1 VTDTDTLEGAMTEHG
16 NELRVGVTLTGA
28 AAALILG
35 VLWLGGFKFGEE
47 RYDFSIV
54 FPEVSGLV
62 AGDKVT
68 VAGIPAG
75 EVLGL
80 QLANGQVVVDVSVDS
95 AIKIPVDS
103 RISVASYG
111 LIGAKNVAV
120 RPGSSGVYIG
130 DGQTVFGQYDKGLG
144 DVVAEMGEA
153 LTEIR
158 GVLKAADQVI
168 TDVEGKERVK
178 TTLMNASEATAD
190 LTVAVRDLKAM
201 AAQLRAFVEE
211 KQETAATAIDSL
223 DVASARFARVTAD
236 LEQIA
241 STLDS
246 ILGRVERGEGSLGK
260 LIGDEEAHDEFVA
273 AIREVRALVAEI
285 QRNPKSFVRF
295 SIF

>member
-1 VTDTDTLEGAMTEHG
+1 MTEHG
-16 NELRVGVTLTGA
+16 NELRVGVTLTVA

-35 VLWLGGFKFGEE
+35 VLWLGGFQLGEE

-80 QLANGQVVVDVSVDS
+80 QLVDGRVVADVSVDRK
-95 AIKIPVDS
+95 IRIPVDS

-111 LIGAKNVAV
+111 LIGAKNIAV
-120 RPGSSGVYIG
+120 RPGASDEFIEPGATI
-130 DGQTVFGQYDKGLG
+130 FGSYEKGLG

-168 TDVEGKERVK
+168 TDVEGKKQVK
-178 TTLMNASEATAD
+178 TTLQNASDATAD
-190 LTVAVRDLKAM
+190 LKLAVGDLKSM
-201 AAQLRAFVEE
+201 AADLRSLVED
-211 KQETAATAIDSL
+211 KRGAAESTVDSL
-223 DVASARFARVTAD
+223 AVASARFAEVTTELQTISA
-236 LEQIA
+236 A
-241 STLDS
+241 LDS
-246 ILGRVERGEGSLGK
+246 IVTRVESGEGSLGK
-260 LIGDEEAHDEFVA
+260 LIGDEAAHEEFVA
-273 AIREVRALVAEI
+273 AVREVRDLVAEI
-285 QRNPKSFVRF
+285 RRNPKTFIRF

>member
-1 VTDTDTLEGAMTEHG
+1 MTEHG
-16 NELRVGVTLTGA
+16 NELRVGVTLTAA

-35 VLWLGGFKFGEE
+35 VLWLGGFKIGEE
-47 RYDFSIV
+47 QYGFSIV

-75 EVLGL
+75 EVLKL
-80 QLANGQVVVDVSVDS
+80 QLTNGRVVADVSVES
-95 AIKIPVDS
+95 SIRIPVDS
-103 RISVASYG
+103 RIAVASYG
-111 LIGAKNVAV
+111 LIGAKNIAV
-120 RPGSSGVYIG
+120 RPGTSEEFIEPGATI
-130 DGQTVFGQYDKGLG
+130 FGTYEKGLG

-178 TTLMNASEATAD
+178 STLENASTATAD
-190 LTVAVRDLKAM
+190 LTVAVRDLKAT

-211 KQETAATAIDSL
+211 KQETAGTAIDSL
-223 DVASARFARVTAD
+223 EIASRRFAGVTAD
-236 LEQIA
+236 LETIA
-241 STLDS
+241 ASLDS
-246 ILGRVERGEGSLGK
+246 IMGRVERGEGSLGK
-260 LIGDEEAHDEFVA
+260 LINDQAAHDEFVA

-285 QRNPKSFVRF
+285 QRNPKSFIRF

>member
-1 VTDTDTLEGAMTEHG
+1 MTEHG
-16 NELRVGVTLTGA
+16 NELRVGVTLTIA

-35 VLWLGGFKFGEE
+35 VLWLGGFKLGEE

-80 QLANGQVVVDVSVDS
+80 QLTNGQVVADVSVDS
-95 AIKIPVDS
+95 AIRIPVDS

-120 RPGSSGVYIG
+120 RPGSSHVYIEH
-130 DGQTVFGQYDKGLG
+130 GQTVFGQYDKGLG

-178 TTLMNASEATAD
+178 TTLQNASEATGDLKVAVAD
-190 LTVAVRDLKAM
+190 LKVM
-201 AAQLRAFVEE
+201 AAELRSLVED
-211 KQETAATAIDSL
+211 KRGTAASAIDSL
-223 DVASARFARVTAD
+223 EVASARFADVTSELQTISA
-236 LEQIA
+236 
-241 STLDS
+241 TLDS
-246 ILGRVERGEGSLGK
+246 ILGRVESGEGTLGK

-273 AIREVRALVAEI
+273 AIREVRELVAEI

>member
-1 VTDTDTLEGAMTEHG
+1 MTEHG
-16 NELRVGVTLTGA
+16 NELRVGVTLTVA

-35 VLWLGGFKFGEE
+35 VLWLGGFKIGEE

-80 QLANGQVVVDVSVDS
+80 QLVDGRVVADVSVDS
-95 AIKIPVDS
+95 EIRIPVDS

-120 RPGSSGVYIG
+120 RPGESDEFIQPGATI
-130 DGQTVFGQYDKGLG
+130 FGNYEKGLG

-158 GVLKAADQVI
+158 GVLKAADEVI
-168 TDVEGKERVK
+168 TDVEGKRQVK
-178 TTLMNASEATAD
+178 TTLQNASDATAELKIAAADLRSMAADIRALVEDKRDVAEAT
-190 LTVAVRDLKAM
+190 V
-201 AAQLRAFVEE
+201 
-211 KQETAATAIDSL
+211 DSL
-223 DVASARFARVTAD
+223 AVASARFAQVTGD
-236 LEQIA
+236 LQTI
-241 STLDS
+241 STSLDS
-246 ILGRVERGEGSLGK
+246 ILGRVESGEGSLGK
-260 LIGDEEAHDEFVA
+260 LIGDDAAHDEFVA
-273 AIREVRALVAEI
+273 AIREVRDLVAEI

>member
-1 VTDTDTLEGAMTEHG
+1 MTEHG

-130 DGQTVFGQYDKGLG
+130 GGQTVFGQYDKGLG

-201 AAQLRAFVEE
+201 AEQLRAFVEE

>member
-1 VTDTDTLEGAMTEHG
+1 MTEHG
-16 NELRVGVTLTGA
+16 NELRVGVTLTVA
-28 AAALILG
+28 AAALVIG

-47 RYDFSIV
+47 RYGFNIV

-75 EVLGL
+75 EVLE
-80 QLANGQVVVDVSVDS
+80 LALSEGRVVARVSVDS
-95 AIKIPVDS
+95 EIRIPVDS

-111 LIGAKNVAV
+111 LIGAKNIAV
-120 RPGSSGVYIG
+120 RPGTTSVFIES
-130 DGQTVFGQYDKGLG
+130 GQTVFGSYEKGLG

-158 GVLKAADQVI
+158 GVLKAAEQVV
-168 TDVEGKERVK
+168 TDVEGKQQVK
-178 TTLMNASEATAD
+178 TTLKNATEASGD
-190 LTVAVRDLKAM
+190 LKIAVADLKAM
-201 AAQLRAFVEE
+201 AADLKSLVAE
-211 KQETAATAIDSL
+211 KRGNAASAVDSL
-223 DVASARFARVTAD
+223 AVASARFAEVTSELQTISA
-236 LEQIA
+236 A
-241 STLDS
+241 LDS
-246 ILGRVERGEGSLGK
+246 IVARVEGGEGSLGK
-260 LIGDEEAHDEFVA
+260 LIGDEAAHDEFVA

>member
-1 VTDTDTLEGAMTEHG
+1 MTEHG

-130 DGQTVFGQYDKGLG
+130 GGQTVFGQYDKGLG